1 MINAPVF
8 GWLNIP
14 AINAFLGTRIYPFGS
29 APQNPTRPYITYQ
42 VISSV
47 SENLQ
52 SERPEIDNQ
61 RVQVDIWSEDQQETL
76 DIGEEVRTALDTR
89 GHQSVMIG
97 PEKDPET
104 QTYRLQFDY
113 SIWLPR

>member
-8 GWLNIP
+8 GWLNIA

-61 RVQVDIWSEDQQETL
+61 RVQVDI
-76 DIGEEVRTALDTR
+76 
-89 GHQSVMIG
+89 
-97 PEKDPET
+97 
-104 QTYRLQFDY
+104 
-113 SIWLPR
+113 